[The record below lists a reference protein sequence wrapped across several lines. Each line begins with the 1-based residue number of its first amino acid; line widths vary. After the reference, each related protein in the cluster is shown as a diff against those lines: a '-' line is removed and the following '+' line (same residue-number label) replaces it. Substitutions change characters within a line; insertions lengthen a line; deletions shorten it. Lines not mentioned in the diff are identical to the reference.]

1 MCTAQTGK
9 EANGFGNYAVKDGP
23 EWSHFGREKSQ
34 IVTGTGRV
42 KSGPNTLQ
50 VRRGQDT
57 AGG

>member
-9 EANGFGNYAVKDGP
+9 EANGFGNEAIKDGLK
-23 EWSHFGREKSQ
+23 WSHLGREKSQ
-34 IVTGTGRV
+34 TAKGTGRV
-42 KSGPNTLQ
+42 KGGPNTLQ